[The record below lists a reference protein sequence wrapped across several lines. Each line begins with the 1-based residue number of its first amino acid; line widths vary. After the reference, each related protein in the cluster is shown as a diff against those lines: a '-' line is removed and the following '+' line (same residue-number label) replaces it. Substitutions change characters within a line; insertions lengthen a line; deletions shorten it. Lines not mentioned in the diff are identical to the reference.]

1 MIVHH
6 ARGTAAL
13 LLLGAVLAANPVR
26 AQEASNK
33 DPLEGINRV
42 MFAINDAIDVAVLKP
57 AAQAYTA
64 VMPGW
69 ARTGVDNFFGNL
81 GDLWSGVN
89 HLLQAKPARALDH
102 GLRFAVNSSL
112 GLGGLLD
119 IASEAG
125 IERQREDFGQTLG
138 WWGIGPGPYLVLP
151 LLGPA
156 TLRDIAAAP
165 VDARGGL
172 TGRIWHQESD
182 RYGVT
187 LLSVL
192 NLRANL
198 LGTTRLLDDVALDKY
213 VLVRDGYLSRRRN
226 QVYDGDPPDE
236 K

>member
-1 MIVHH
+1 MIIHH
-6 ARGTAAL
+6 ARVAAAL
-13 LLLGAVLAANPVR
+13 LLGAIWAVNPAR
-26 AQEASNK
+26 AQEASSK

-64 VMPGW
+64 VMPSW

-151 LLGPA
+151 LLGPS
-156 TLRDIAAAP
+156 TLRDTFAAP

-172 TGRIWHQESD
+172 TGRIWHEEPD